1 MFNNYLKV
9 ALRNFVKHRTYSSIN
24 LGGLGIAVAVCLLIG
39 LFVRQEWTFD
49 RFHAK
54 ADRIYRPWLYE
65 KYESEEFISLET
77 PHPLGPTL
85 KSTYPEVEAV
95 THYMATNSTAKK
107 GAEVFTERMHL
118 VDPDFLRMFSF
129 PLVQTTGPDPLNEP
143 GSVVLTEEMARKYF
157 GAENALG
164 KRLEIR
170 LDGDTLTLPFT
181 VTAVARDWPQN
192 SSFQFGFLL
201 PYENA
206 KRIRSPKT
214 LTAAWH
220 NIEPDTYVLL
230 REGTD
235 AQRLESKFPEM
246 VHTVLGEKYKP
257 GEYTVHLQALA
268 DIHLRRG
275 VPEAAGSGEVAE
287 GEAQYSYILATIA
300 LFILTIACIN
310 FVTLSIGRSG
320 GRAREVG
327 VRKTMGAGRLQ
338 LLNQFWGEAVLLILM
353 AVGVGVAATTL
364 LLPAFNGL
372 IGTRLALTL
381 EPFTVLFL
389 LGVVAVIGLVAGS
402 YPALVLSAFRPV
414 EVLKG
419 KLSVKGDTSLFR
431 RSLVVVQFGLS
442 VFLIVGTLVM
452 NQQLSFI
459 RNKSL
464 GYRTGQTVVVEVP
477 RSGEAGRQMTERF
490 RNALQSRKEVESV
503 SASAFPFAA
512 GNWGEGGYT
521 DKNKVYR
528 EFRFNAVDEH
538 FLPAYGVELV
548 AGRNFDARNSADQFG
563 GYIVNEAFVK
573 AMGWKNPLHERIP
586 GKFPDHRIIGVVKD
600 FHFESLHGRV
610 QPLLLAMRLDS
621 MFKGLDNLGL
631 NSPTRPDISVRLT
644 AGDLPG
650 RVALLASAWKAAVPN
665 EPFAYSFLDQN
676 VQDQYQL
683 EERLGKLVTI
693 ASGLSIF
700 IACLGLF
707 GLATLAVARRTKEI
721 GIRKVL
727 GASEGQLVHLLSRD
741 FLLLILLAM
750 ALAWPVAWYVMHGWL
765 ADFAY
770 KIDLHMW
777 VFAAS
782 GVIALLIAAF
792 TLILQVLR
800 AARANP
806 VKSLRS
812 E

>member
-1 MFNNYLKV
+1 
-9 ALRNFVKHRTYSSIN
+9 
-24 LGGLGIAVAVCLLIG
+24 
-39 LFVRQEWTFD
+39 WTFD
-49 RFHAK
+49 QFHAK

-65 KYESEEFISLET
+65 KYATEEFIDIQT
-77 PHPLGPTL
+77 PHPLAPTL
-85 KSTYPEVEAV
+85 KATYPEVEAA
-95 THYMATNSTAKK
+95 THYMGNSGTVKK

-129 PLVQTTGPDPLNEP
+129 PLAQTTGPDPLKEP
-143 GSVVLTEEMARKYF
+143 GSVVLTAEMAGKYF
-157 GAENALG
+157 GAENPLG

-170 LDGDTLTLPFT
+170 LEGDTLTLPFT

-192 SSFQFGFLL
+192 SSFRFGFLL

-206 KRIRSPKT
+206 KRIRSPRT

-235 AQRLESKFPEM
+235 AGQLETKFPGM
-246 VHTVLGEKYKP
+246 VRTILGEKYKP
-257 GEYTVHLQALA
+257 GEYTVHLQALT
-268 DIHLRRG
+268 DIHLRKG
-275 VPEAAGSGEVAE
+275 IPEAAGTGEVPE
-287 GEAQYSYILATIA
+287 GDARYAYILATIA
-300 LFILTIACIN
+300 GFILTIACIN
-310 FVTLSIGRSG
+310 FVTLSIGRSA

-338 LLNQFWGEAVLLILM
+338 LLHQFWGEAMLMTLL
-353 AVGVGVAATTL
+353 AVGVGVVAAPL
-364 LLPAFNGL
+364 LLPAFNQL
-372 IGTRLALTL
+372 IDTRLALTV

-389 LGVVAVIGLVAGS
+389 LGVVAVIGVVAGS
-402 YPALVLSAFRPV
+402 YPALVLSGFRPV

-419 KLSVKGDTSLFR
+419 KLSVKGDTSLLR
-431 RSLVVVQFGLS
+431 RGLVVVQFGLS

-452 NQQLSFI
+452 NQQLNFI
-459 RNKSL
+459 RRKAL
-464 GYRTGQTVVVEVP
+464 GYRTGQTVVVEVS
-477 RSGEAGRQMTERF
+477 RSGDAGRQIAERF

-538 FLPAYGVELV
+538 FLPAYGIQL
-548 AGRNFDARNSADQFG
+548 ATGRNFDARNSADRFG
-563 GYIVNEAFVK
+563 GFLVNEAFVK
-573 AMGWKNPLHERIP
+573 AMGWKDPLNERIP

-600 FHFESLHGRV
+600 FHYESLHGKV
-610 QPLLLAMRLDS
+610 QPLLLVMRLDS
-621 MFKGLDNLGL
+621 LFKGLENVGI
-631 NSPTRPDISVRLT
+631 NSSTRPDISVRLT
-644 AGDLPG
+644 AGDLPA
-650 RVALLASAWKAAVPN
+650 RVTLLASAWKAAVPD
-665 EPFAYSFLDQN
+665 EPFVYSFLDEN
-676 VQDQYQL
+676 VQNQYQL
-683 EERLGKLVTI
+683 EQRLGRLVTI

-727 GASEGQLVHLLSRD
+727 GASEGQLVNLLSRD
-741 FLLLILLAM
+741 FLQLIGLAM
-750 ALAWPVAWYVMHGWL
+750 ALAWPVAWYAMRGWL

-770 KIDLHMW
+770 KINLQPW

-782 GVIALLIAAF
+782 GVIALLIAAC
-792 TLILQVLR
+792 TLVLQVLR

-806 VKSLRS
+806 VHSLRS